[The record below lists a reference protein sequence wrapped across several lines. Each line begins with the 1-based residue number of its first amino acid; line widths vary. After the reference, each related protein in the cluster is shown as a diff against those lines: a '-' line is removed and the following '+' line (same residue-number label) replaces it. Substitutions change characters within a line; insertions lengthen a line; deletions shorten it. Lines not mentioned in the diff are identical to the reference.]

1 MLLVKIS
8 QAVLQMKWL
17 LGTRWSVLWVI
28 YHFMELDGPSHSRDE
43 HEVRNGVS
51 HNGKYL
57 RKLGLVKM
65 KRLQMHRI
73 WISGE
78 DL

>member
-8 QAVLQMKWL
+8 QAMLQMKWL

-43 HEVRNGVS
+43 HEVRMEFPTMGN
-51 HNGKYL
+51 
-57 RKLGLVKM
+57 
-65 KRLQMHRI
+65 I
-73 WISGE
+73 
-78 DL
+78 